1 MKHGPIALIDE
12 AMPVV
17 AVAARDHV
25 YDKMISQI
33 GQVKA
38 RGGIVIALATEGDSD
53 IAAKADYVLYAPA
66 TPALLS
72 PVINVVPLQLLAYH
86 LAVRRGC
93 DVDQPR
99 NLAKS
104 VTVE

>member
-1 MKHGPIALIDE
+1 
-12 AMPVV
+12 
-17 AVAARDHV
+17 
-25 YDKMISQI
+25 MISQI
-33 GQVKA
+33 EQVKA
-38 RGGIVIALATEGDSD
+38 RGGTVIALATEGDER
-53 IAAKADYVLYAPA
+53 IAAKADHCLFVPPVAP
-66 TPALLS
+66 LLA
-72 PVINVVPLQLLAYH
+72 PVVNVVPLQLLAYH